1 LSFGSNLAPLQNN
14 LSWSFA
20 AFKLLL
26 LDHAALEVGWLG
38 FFIILKVLGFVQTG
52 TQREKERERAIMSGG
67 GDEDA
72 VFLFCYL
79 GGESFPISN
88 MRFSGKWVFGFC
100 RREMEVVNVRL
111 TK

>member
-1 LSFGSNLAPLQNN
+1 LQKN

-20 AFKLLL
+20 AFRLLL

-52 TQREKERERAIMSGG
+52 TQRERESEREREIMSGG
-67 GDEDA
+67 GDEDF
-72 VFLFCYL
+72 VFLGGG

-88 MRFSGKWVFGFC
+88 MRFGGKWVFGFC
-100 RREMEVVNVRL
+100 RREMEVVDVRL